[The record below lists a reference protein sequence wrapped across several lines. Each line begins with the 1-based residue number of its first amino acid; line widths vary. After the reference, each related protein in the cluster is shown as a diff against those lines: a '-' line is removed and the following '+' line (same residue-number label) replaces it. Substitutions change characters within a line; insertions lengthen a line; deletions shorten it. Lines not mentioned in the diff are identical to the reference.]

1 MIIFIFYFYPHYPAF
16 LLFRLPL
23 AYYSGRRFVNTEAMR
38 PLIPMTSKNPHS
50 LENFV
55 ERHRADF
62 DVHEPR
68 PDLWAALEQQL
79 DTHSPAAPASTP
91 MMMVAADETPQETK
105 VLPLKAEQP
114 VRATARPWL
123 QRYGIAAALAA
134 LVMAAGASEIWK
146 TRQPAT
152 EVAANVAAPSGP
164 LSADDAALYLG
175 DGPQTMLSSAQG
187 DSNSIRLAS
196 AVRGMEAYYS
206 SQLSSRQAELSQLS
220 GPGAAGM
227 TADWQRELA
236 ALDSSYRQLKT
247 QLPSHPQPEA
257 VLTAMN
263 RNLQIRLDILDQQLH
278 LGNARPA
285 AEDERGSYVLAD
297 SRSQPE

>member
-1 MIIFIFYFYPHYPAF
+1 
-16 LLFRLPL
+16 
-23 AYYSGRRFVNTEAMR
+23 
-38 PLIPMTSKNPHS
+38 MTTKNPHS

-68 PDLWAALEQQL
+68 PDLWAALEQEL
-79 DTHSPAAPASTP
+79 DGPAAPIPATSP
-91 MMMVAADETPQETK
+91 LMVVATDDTTLQAAK
-105 VLPLKAEQP
+105 ALPIKAEQ
-114 VRATARPWL
+114 RPWL

-134 LVMAAGASEIWK
+134 LVMAAGASEVWK

-152 EVAANVAAPSGP
+152 EVATVAPALAGEQAN
-164 LSADDAALYLG
+164 DDAALYLS
-175 DGPQTMLSSAQG
+175 DAPQAMLSGARG

-220 GPGAAGM
+220 GPGVAAM
-227 TADWQRELA
+227 AADWQRELA
-236 ALDSSYRQLKT
+236 ALDSSYRQLKM

-263 RNLQIRLDILDQQLH
+263 RNLQFRLDILDQQLH
-278 LGNARPA
+278 LSHPQS
-285 AEDERGSYVLAD
+285 AEQDRGTYVLAD
-297 SRSQPE
+297 SRNQPE